1 MMLARR
7 IALILAVSISAFV
20 ISLVLDLLLAP
31 LPAILQFLIQVPILV
46 ILIEEGRRYALNNE
60 KRLGL
65 GEMEINGA
73 FFFAAP
79 LAAFAAFTL
88 FKDINSLVSSRL
100 ARGDITAGGFMI
112 KSLKR

>member
-1 MMLARR
+1 MLTASLPKR
-7 IALILAVSISAFV
+7 IALILAVSISAFL
-20 ISLVLDLLLAP
+20 ISLALDLLLSP
-31 LPAILQFLIQVPILV
+31 LPPLLQFIIQVPILV

-79 LAAFAAFTL
+79 LAAFAAFSL
-88 FKDINSLVSSRL
+88 FKDINGLVS
-100 ARGDITAGGFMI
+100 
-112 KSLKR
+112 KSLNRW